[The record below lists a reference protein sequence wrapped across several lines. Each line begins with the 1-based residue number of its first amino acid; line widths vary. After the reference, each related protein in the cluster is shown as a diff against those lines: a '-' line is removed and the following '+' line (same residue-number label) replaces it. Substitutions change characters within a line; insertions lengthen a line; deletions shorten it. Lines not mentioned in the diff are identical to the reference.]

1 MTRVLLNSEL
11 SNDHPRL
18 QDELVLLMLEL
29 DDNERFLD
37 VFHGQAS
44 NVVLFQ
50 NKCSSSDVNESGICI
65 SHDLFQGVGPSG
77 M

>member
-11 SNDHPRL
+11 SNDHPLL

-29 DDNERFLD
+29 DDDERFLD

-44 NVVLFQ
+44 KVVVFQ
-50 NKCSSSDVNESGICI
+50 NKFSSSDVNESGICI